1 MTERERQMRRNVE
14 YAKGLYSLG
23 WLDGFSA
30 ILWALVGDK
39 LSDEMVAEYE
49 AHIANVRDPMGV
61 KEYTKEDVRWK
72 S

>member
-1 MTERERQMRRNVE
+1 MTEKERQMRRNVE

-49 AHIANVRDPMGV
+49 AHIANVRDSMGL
-61 KEYTKEDVRWK
+61 KMYAKEDVRWK